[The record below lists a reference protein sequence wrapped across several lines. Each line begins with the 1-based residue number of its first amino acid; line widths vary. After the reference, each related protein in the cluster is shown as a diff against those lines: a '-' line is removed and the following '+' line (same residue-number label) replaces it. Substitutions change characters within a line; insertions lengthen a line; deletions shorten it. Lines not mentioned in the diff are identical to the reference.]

1 MKHSFR
7 IVISMMAIALISSGC
22 TSTMIKMA
30 HKIDERDQARK
41 QKGTQSFAQKEH
53 ERFEALKAKGD
64 PDGYYFLAIEF
75 ALSKRGQSTPENLSE
90 IKRRYE
96 EAVAKGSNDAKVALG
111 NMLVTG
117 DTVPFEFTN
126 TALPLKDRD
135 IERGLRL
142 MSEAATKSCM
152 YKQPL
157 FRDAQCGNIRMFNP
171 AIKIWVPYR
180 DGIYDRDSAQVPWVK
195 LVQKNEVLAQKW
207 KQRRDQCEAEIQ
219 AYRKEHRCKNY

>member
-1 MKHSFR
+1 MKHSFHTLLC
-7 IVISMMAIALISSGC
+7 ISTVAFITSSC
-22 TSTMIKMA
+22 TSTMINMA
-30 HKIDERDQARK
+30 HKVDERDQASK

-142 MSEAATKSCM
+142 MSEAATASCM

-171 AIKIWVPYR
+171 AIKIWVLYR
-180 DGIYDRDSAQVPWVK
+180 SGRHDRDSAQEPWVK
-195 LVQKNEVLAQKW
+195 LVPINEKLAQKW
-207 KQRRDQCEAEIQ
+207 KQRRDQCEAEIE
-219 AYRKEHRCKNY
+219 AYNRKHGCSNY